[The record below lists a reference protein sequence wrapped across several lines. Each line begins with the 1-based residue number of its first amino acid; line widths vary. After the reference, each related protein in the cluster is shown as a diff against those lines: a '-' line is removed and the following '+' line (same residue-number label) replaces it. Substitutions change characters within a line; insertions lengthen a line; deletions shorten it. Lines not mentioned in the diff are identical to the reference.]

1 MNLLFLALLLA
12 GGDPPA
18 QMDPAV
24 IPNYALFRPGLAV
37 AGKPSGRPVSRSS
50 RTWAS
55 RR

>member
-1 MNLLFLALLLA
+1 MNVLFLALLLA

-37 AGKPSGRPVSRSS
+37 AGKPSAAGLAKLKDR
-50 RTWAS
+50 AS
-55 RR
+55 RP